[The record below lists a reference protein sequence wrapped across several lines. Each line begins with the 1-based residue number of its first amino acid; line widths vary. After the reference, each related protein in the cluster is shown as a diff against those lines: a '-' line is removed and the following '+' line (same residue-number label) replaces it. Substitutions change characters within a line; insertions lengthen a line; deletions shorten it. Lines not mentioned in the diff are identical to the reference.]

1 MRALRRRPQSP
12 LRRALIVAGAVA
24 LAGCGGGG
32 ADDDPDTAQRRV
44 VTTDAGTIIIRTVT
58 DREAL
63 ELEVQHSSVYVR
75 PTKDTPEALLGEASG
90 KPLGGRCR
98 TRDGRTVGTIA
109 LYWRERSKD
118 WGSSL
123 EVQGVYDD
131 PKPFAEVVRSCEL
144 RRGVPSGG
152 GTDVN
157 AGPVLA
163 TGVFVED

>member
-1 MRALRRRPQSP
+1 MAFLRRRPPLP
-12 LRRALIVAGAVA
+12 LRRALVVAGAIA
-24 LAGCGGGG
+24 LTGCAGGG

-58 DREAL
+58 DREG
-63 ELEVQHSSVYVR
+63 LEVEVQESSVYVR
-75 PTKDTPEALLGEASG
+75 PTKDTPRALLAEASG

-118 WGSSL
+118 WGASL
-123 EVQGVYDD
+123 DVQGVYED

-144 RRGVPSGG
+144 RRGVAAGG

-163 TGVFVED
+163 TGVFVTD